1 MTSYPFIS
9 VQEQENLSPSAL
21 LLFLESFLITK
32 ATVTPYS
39 LTTYSLSEMCLL
51 KISWAC
57 VVLNPE
63 YPPDGC
69 FTEVAASSRVD
80 VKSCRAG
87 AERLT
92 GGICSMLCLED
103 RWVFTLPVLPE
114 TQQCPQQS
122 STNFWFKSQ
131 QQLFTA
137 IFLFVVPTKM
147 AKRITP

>member
-57 VVLNPE
+57 VVLNPG

-80 VKSCRAG
+80 VKSCRACEPVSQSG
-87 AERLT
+87 SQAASVACYVWRTDGSSHYL
-92 GGICSMLCLED
+92 SFL
-103 RWVFTLPVLPE
+103 RRNNVHNSLPQTFDLRANNN
-114 TQQCPQQS
+114 S
-122 STNFWFKSQ
+122 SQPFFY
-131 QQLFTA
+131 L
-137 IFLFVVPTKM
+137 
-147 AKRITP
+147 